1 MNPEAVV
8 VGAGAAGVA
17 AAACLAARG
26 VETLILEEARPARS
40 WWSRYEGLHL
50 NTVRWMSDLPGY
62 RMHRRYGRWP
72 SRRDWA
78 EYVSRY
84 ADAHRLNIKTDTP
97 ARRIERAGD
106 LWRVITPNTD
116 IICRFVV
123 IATGHDRVPSVPAWP
138 GVDRYAGKLIHAADY
153 RSAHSFLGQDI
164 LVVGGGNTGTE
175 IATQLAQ
182 AGAEGVRLSVR
193 TPPLVFPRSFA
204 GVPVTVW
211 GAAAALLP
219 DSMLDRAGVI
229 AQRTAFGDL
238 SSFGVGGDHRPLSR
252 MRYEYYA
259 PVVESGFVDAL
270 KKRKIEV
277 VAPVRRFD
285 VEEVVMDDESRVR
298 CDGVI
303 AATGHVPGLELL
315 VGHLGV
321 LSESGEPLARG
332 GFSPLGAA
340 GLFFAGF
347 RAGLVALLPYLE
359 LDAREIAQSVVHARA
374 GGAIPEMGESE
385 PISGPRG
392 GWHTAAVLGHALST
406 RVIDLICGR
415 FG

>member
-1 MNPEAVV
+1 MDAEAVV
-8 VGAGAAGVA
+8 IGAGAAGLA
-17 AAACLAARG
+17 TAACLAARG
-26 VETLILEEARPARS
+26 VETLVLEEATPASS

-84 ADAHRLNIKTDTP
+84 ADAHQLNIKRDTP
-97 ARRIERAGD
+97 ARRINRAGD
-106 LWRVITPNTD
+106 LWKVVTPNTD
-116 IICRFVV
+116 ITSRFVV
-123 IATGHDRVPSVPAWP
+123 IATGHDRVPNVPAWP
-138 GVDRYAGKLIHAADY
+138 GVDRYVGTFIHAADY

-164 LVVGGGNTGTE
+164 LVVGAGNTGTE
-175 IATQLAQ
+175 IAAQLAN
-182 AGAEGVRLSVR
+182 AGAERVRLSVR

-204 GVPVTVW
+204 AVPVTVW
-211 GAAAALLP
+211 GVAAALLP
-219 DSMLDRAGVI
+219 DSILDRAGVI
-229 AQRTAFGDL
+229 GQRMAFGDL
-238 SSFGVGGDHRPLSR
+238 ASFGVGQDHRPLSR

-270 KKRKIEV
+270 KNRKIEV

-285 VEEVVMDDESRVR
+285 GDQVVLDDDSRVR

-303 AATGHVPGLELL
+303 AATGHVPGLEAL

-359 LDAREIAQSVVHARA
+359 LDAREITQSIVHARD
-374 GGAIPEMGESE
+374 GGAIPEIGEAG
-385 PISGPRG
+385 PISGPGDRRR
-392 GWHTAAVLGHALST
+392 TAAVLGHALST
-406 RVIDLICGR
+406 RVLDVIRGR
-415 FG
+415 IG